1 LGIKLAGNC
10 FIYRARADENRDGD
24 DGPWS
29 TFDVRLGNPEQ
40 VVRVLPSTSGYNVIV
55 PLPGACNT
63 TSDYNACV
71 TARAGVFD
79 PTGSK
84 TWQDEGLF
92 GVGMQ
97 ANLGYGD
104 VNGDFGLDGVGL
116 GIAVNPN
123 LTYADQ
129 VIGGI
134 VQDDFY
140 IGLFGLGT
148 QPTNFTDTSQPH
160 ESFFTALKNAN
171 QTPSYTWAY
180 TAGAQ
185 YREFEFCGNEDGML
199 INI

>member
-1 LGIKLAGNC
+1 
-10 FIYRARADENRDGD
+10 
-24 DGPWS
+24 
-29 TFDVRLGNPEQ
+29 
-40 VVRVLPSTSGYNVIV
+40 
-55 PLPGACNT
+55 
-63 TSDYNACV
+63 
-71 TARAGVFD
+71 
-79 PTGSK
+79 
-84 TWQDEGLF
+84 
-92 GVGMQ
+92 MQ

-180 TAGAQ
+180 TDGAQ
-185 YREFEFCGNEDGML
+185 YREFEICGE
-199 INI
+199 